1 MNVMMRNL
9 TLLLAA
15 VLLFVGAGCTAPQS
29 STGAIAA
36 DNPQSP
42 AASDAAAAKRF
53 QSTPPSGRTA
63 VESAIELSQKYA
75 SLSDQTV
82 TLRQENQ
89 RLKTE
94 NENLQQQVTTLEARL
109 KQTQKELSEANDL
122 LIEMLSDLNTWKS
135 NILGFRGEM
144 RDAAKAQLEALL
156 KVLEILG
163 GKVEADALGQK
174 HKGTLNAESSTAPEP
189 NGLPVTPTGDANDVQ
204 R

>member
-1 MNVMMRNL
+1 MTVIARNL

-15 VLLFVGAGCTAPQS
+15 VLLSTGAGCSSPQS
-29 STGAIAA
+29 SWGTTTA
-36 DNPQSP
+36 DNPQTP
-42 AASDAAAAKRF
+42 AVGDAAAKRF
-53 QSTPPSGRTA
+53 QNTPPGGRTA

-82 TLRQENQ
+82 TLREENQ
-89 RLKTE
+89 RLKSE
-94 NENLQQQVTTLEARL
+94 NENFQQQVASLEARL

-122 LIEMLSDLNTWKS
+122 LIEMLTELNTWKS

-144 RDAAKAQLEALL
+144 REAAKAQLEALL

-174 HKGTLNAESSTAPEP
+174 HAGTLSPEP
-189 NGLPVTPTGDANDVQ
+189 NSPSVSPMGDVNDAQ
-204 R
+204 

>member
-1 MNVMMRNL
+1 MIITARTL

-15 VLLFVGAGCTAPQS
+15 MLLSMGAGCS
-29 STGAIAA
+29 SPRSSWGTTTT
-36 DNPQSP
+36 DNPQTP
-42 AASDAAAAKRF
+42 VTDDTAARRF
-53 QSTPPSGRTA
+53 QNTPPGGRTA

-82 TLRQENQ
+82 VLREENQ

-94 NENLQQQVTTLEARL
+94 NENLRQQVAGLEARL

-122 LIEMLSDLNTWKS
+122 LIEMLTELNTWKS

-174 HKGTLNAESSTAPEP
+174 HTGTLSPEP
-189 NGLPVTPTGDANDVQ
+189 NSPSVPTTGDVNDA